1 MPNRNYNNGR
11 AREYRLMRKLEAE
24 GYTCFRTA
32 GSHTKVDILAFK
44 YGSPWFP
51 CVRLIQSKK
60 TGYLSPKERREKRK
74 LERKLGVQIEVM

>member
-32 GSHTKVDILAFK
+32 GSHTKVDILAMK
-44 YGSPWFP
+44 KGSPNIP
-51 CVRLIQSKK
+51 SVRFIQSKK
-60 TGYLSPKERREKRK
+60 TGYLSKQEKK
-74 LERKLGVQIEVM
+74 DKQELEGRLGMEIEVV